1 MRWASALSSK
11 ERTDEAIAEAAAQIR
26 RDLAGARADLV
37 VAFASPHHLD
47 AAARV
52 PGLIDAA
59 LPGSL
64 LVGCTGSGIIGA
76 GHEVEGDRAISLTA
90 GSLPGVRLTA
100 FHLDQRELPETAEA
114 AEWRDA
120 IDVDAASRP
129 HFLLLADPMTID
141 AAAVIAALDVVYP
154 GASKFG
160 GLASG
165 GPVPG
170 ANRLFLQSRTHRGGM
185 VGVAL
190 AGNLA
195 VETIVA
201 QGCRAIG
208 KPMIATRCRENVLLE
223 VDGRPPLEVL
233 RDLFPTLAERDQ
245 ELLRHSL
252 FMGIEMRQAVEYRDG
267 ELLVRNLVG
276 MDAETGALAV
286 GAPLRPMQVVQ
297 FLLRDARTAEE
308 DLTRLLD
315 RSAARVQ
322 PPSGALLFSCLGRGA
337 HLFGRPD
344 HDTDLFRSKVGAV
357 PLGGFFCNGEIGPVG
372 GATFLHGYTSA
383 FALFR
388 EAAS

>member
-1 MRWASALSSK
+1 
-11 ERTDEAIAEAAAQIR
+11 
-26 RDLAGARADLV
+26 
-37 VAFASPHHLD
+37 
-47 AAARV
+47 
-52 PGLIDAA
+52 
-59 LPGSL
+59 
-64 LVGCTGSGIIGA
+64 
-76 GHEVEGDRAISLTA
+76 
-90 GSLPGVRLTA
+90 VRLTA

-208 KPMIATRCRENVLLE
+208 KPMIATRCRDNVLLE
-223 VDGRPPLEVL
+223 VDGQPPLEVL
-233 RDLFPTLAERDQ
+233 RDLFPTLPERDQ
-245 ELLRHSL
+245 ELL
-252 FMGIEMRQAVEYRDG
+252 
-267 ELLVRNLVG
+267 
-276 MDAETGALAV
+276 
-286 GAPLRPMQVVQ
+286 
-297 FLLRDARTAEE
+297 
-308 DLTRLLD
+308 
-315 RSAARVQ
+315 
-322 PPSGALLFSCLGRGA
+322 
-337 HLFGRPD
+337 
-344 HDTDLFRSKVGAV
+344 
-357 PLGGFFCNGEIGPVG
+357 
-372 GATFLHGYTSA
+372 
-383 FALFR
+383 
-388 EAAS
+388 